1 MSKIIESLR
10 EDWVALYEAGAISK
24 VTMREFNTKF
34 PLPVRKFKA
43 VDVKRLRERLK
54 FSQPV
59 FALHLHTTASTVRK
73 WEQGE
78 TSPAGPALKLLNLI
92 ADKGLQA
99 VL

>member
-10 EDWVALYEAGAISK
+10 GDLVKLHKAGAIDK
-24 VTMREFNTKF
+24 VTMRQFDAIC
-34 PLPVRKFKA
+34 PPPVRELGA
-43 VDVKRLRERLK
+43 ADIKRLRETLK

-73 WEQGE
+73 WEQGQ
-78 TSPAGPALKLLNLI
+78 TRPAGPALKLLNII

-99 VL
+99 II